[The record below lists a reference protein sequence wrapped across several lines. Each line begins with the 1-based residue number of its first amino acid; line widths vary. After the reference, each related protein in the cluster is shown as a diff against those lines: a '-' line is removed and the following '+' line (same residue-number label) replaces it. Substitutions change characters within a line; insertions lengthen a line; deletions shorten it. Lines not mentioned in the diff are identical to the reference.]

1 MGCLEKAKLLDMWK
15 KSIPLVTLLGCLS
28 CSPQE
33 FLTRRLAGDL
43 ISASNTFKASQ
54 NFVLQ
59 TGVVSGKEY
68 PSPEFL
74 VLQRH
79 GWISAGTA
87 PCPPGLGPPPCWDI
101 LLTPS
106 GVDTV
111 RAILPAEETTKPSFS
126 IPAARRELIAV
137 TGITKQGGAADV
149 EFTWKWTPLNEVGAA
164 LYSSD
169 AHYKSTAAFRDYDD
183 GWRVVETTRPTNQSL
198 DEALKNAEPVP

>member
-1 MGCLEKAKLLDMWK
+1 MSSK
-15 KSIPLVTLLGCLS
+15 KSVLLLALLVGVS
-28 CSPQE
+28 CSPRD
-33 FLTRRLAGDL
+33 FLTRRLAADL
-43 ISASNTFKASQ
+43 IAACNLFKAPQ

-87 PCPPGLGPPPCWDI
+87 PCPPGLVPPPCWDI

-111 RAILPAEETTKPSFS
+111 RTILPVEETTKPSFT
-126 IPAARRELIAV
+126 IAAARRELIAI
-137 TGITKQGGAADV
+137 TGISKQGTVADV
-149 EFTWKWTPLNEVGAA
+149 EFTWKWMPLNEIGAA
-164 LYSSD
+164 LYSPD
-169 AHYKSTAAFRDYDD
+169 VHYRSTTAFRDYDD
-183 GWRVVETTRPTNQSL
+183 GWRVVETTRPASQSL
-198 DEALKNAEPVP
+198 DEGLKNAEPEP